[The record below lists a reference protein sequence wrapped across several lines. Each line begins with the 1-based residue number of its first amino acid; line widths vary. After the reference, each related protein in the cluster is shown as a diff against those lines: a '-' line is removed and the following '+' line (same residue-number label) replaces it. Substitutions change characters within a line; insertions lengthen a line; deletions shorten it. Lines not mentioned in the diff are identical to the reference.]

1 MDWRTDFPLLKT
13 GARVVI
19 LGLNGRP
26 ELNGTHGIIISAVE
40 DKGRFA
46 VKLSST
52 NEKVLLLKP
61 VNLVTALVESSLS
74 DEHANVAEEE
84 KSPRPVQSVFAT
96 RDLAQL
102 ILTCIPPR
110 PRNGW
115 LGLACTCRDLRDEAR
130 RCALRIEKDD
140 LTKDSVLTKEQ
151 VVEFTEVF
159 SLFAGD
165 EGIIS
170 DLRLVPGMFRSLG
183 SNHAHDS
190 MLRLSTPA
198 WRPRPSSQGCCASTL
213 SCRTWKLNSERALL
227 QTSARLSTP
236 SITTATALSLRPGFA
251 S

>member
-1 MDWRTDFPLLKT
+1 M
-13 GARVVI
+13 
-19 LGLNGRP
+19 
-26 ELNGTHGIIISAVE
+26 
-40 DKGRFA
+40 
-46 VKLSST
+46 
-52 NEKVLLLKP
+52 
-61 VNLVTALVESSLS
+61 
-74 DEHANVAEEE
+74 
-84 KSPRPVQSVFAT
+84 QSVFAT

-190 MLRLSTPA
+190 MLRLGVAAGLKTLYPSVAPEAVEPGVLRLDTFLSYMEAEFGACFATDLREAFDAVDHDGDGLISEAGLRELIILTDQPSEISTTEAELDEMCTAIIPFSDGHRWRRPGLFSLA
-198 WRPRPSSQGCCASTL
+198 AISGFLLTYRPRLDGNRNIETFVC
-213 SCRTWKLNSERALL
+213 ERAC
-227 QTSARLSTP
+227 ACP
-236 SITTATALSLRPGFA
+236 PIAF
-251 S
+251 